1 MLAWIH
7 ESAPYGVIT
16 TDRQFRVQSWNQWME
31 AHSTR
36 RPNEVLQQDLFVLF
50 PDLLKRNLKGTF
62 ERALLGETSVLSTAL
77 HKYLL
82 PLPLPENEMFPFMQ
96 QTARVEP
103 LLFDKQIHGTIIVIE
118 DVTQRESQTLIMRRQ
133 HERDEILSW
142 ALAHLLKAGE
152 PKKIIRDLFYKV
164 AEFLDFDAYMLYLFE
179 GSSPVLKREA
189 AGGIAPEL
197 QETLSRIEP
206 PNALWRPFSE
216 LVEARVYEDI
226 DNPDSQLTTFFREIG
241 MRSCALLPL
250 VIGEKSLGT
259 LCFGT
264 RTRPRVRESE
274 LDLLSTIAQYVAIAL
289 QRENTAVELREAQS
303 KLNQHAQELE
313 KKVAERTETLRHIIA
328 ELETFSYTLAHD
340 LRGPIRAL
348 TGYCEVLL
356 EDYSRTLPEEGNR
369 IVGKLANACQKL
381 DTLTKDLL
389 EFSKVSRQEIK
400 LGPVSV
406 ESVVADVLAMAT
418 PVHSEHITVSKPMYS
433 VIANKTLLQQCLSNL
448 VENALKFVPRGTE
461 PSIII
466 SAEIVS
472 REEDYALEESPFTS
486 ARYASGV
493 GVRKKRASQGG
504 ERHFVRITI
513 KDNGIGVPLEAQSK
527 IFGIFERATIAP
539 EYEGTG
545 IGLAIVARAVE
556 RMNGRCGVVSEP
568 GSGSRFWIELPKSEI
583 EAC

>member
-1 MLAWIH
+1 MLAWIT

-16 TDRQFRVQSWNQWME
+16 TDTQFRVQSWNQWME
-31 AHSTR
+31 THSAR
-36 RPNEVLQQDLFVLF
+36 EPGEVLQQDLFVLF
-50 PDLLKRNLKGTF
+50 PDLLKRNLKGSF

-103 LLFDKQIHGTIIVIE
+103 LVFDKQIQGTIIVVE
-118 DVTQRESQTLIMRRQ
+118 DVTQRETQALIMRRQ

-142 ALAHLLKAGE
+142 ALAQLLKSGE

-179 GSSPVLKREA
+179 GSPEMELEA
-189 AGGIAPEL
+189 VGGIPPEL
-197 QETLSRIEP
+197 QERFSRIEP
-206 PNALWRPFSE
+206 RNALWPPFSE
-216 LVEARVYEDI
+216 LVQARVYEEI
-226 DNPDSQLTTFFREIG
+226 DNPASQLAILYREMG

-250 VIGEKSLGT
+250 LIGERSLGT

-264 RTRPRVRESE
+264 RTRPQVRESE

-289 QRENTAVELREAQS
+289 QRENTAVELREAQF

-313 KKVAERTETLRHIIA
+313 KKVTERTETLRNIIA

-356 EDYSRTLPEEGNR
+356 EDYSRMLPEEGNR
-369 IVGKLANACQKL
+369 IITKLANACQKL

-400 LGPVSV
+400 VTPVAI
-406 ESVVADVLAMAT
+406 ESVIADVVAMAA
-418 PVHSEHITVSKPMYS
+418 PVRAECITVANPMHS
-433 VIANKTLLQQCLSNL
+433 VIANRILLQQCLSNL
-448 VENALKFVPRGTE
+448 VDNALKFVQHGTK

-472 REEDYALEESPFTS
+472 REQSQFLQQSPFTS

-493 GVRKKRASQGG
+493 DVGKAGASPGFG
-504 ERHFVRITI
+504 TPFVRIMI
-513 KDNGIGVPLEAQSK
+513 KDNGIGVAPEAQSK
-527 IFGIFERATIAP
+527 IFGIFERATISP

-556 RMNGRCGVVSEP
+556 RMNGRCGVHSKP
-568 GSGSRFWIELPKSEI
+568 DSGSCFWIELPKSE
-583 EAC
+583 E